1 MDTSEVTADNHE
13 FTDVKEFNRVTHY
26 YPALDKIIFELK
38 NRFSENDN
46 KVLCSLG
53 KILTMEKPDEES
65 FQVVSDFYALDE
77 DSLKSDIKI
86 LSRVRKERFSSKC
99 SVQCIFKHIVTS
111 QTQIL
116 MPEICKAMK
125 IYSVIPATSCSAER
139 SFSCLRR
146 LKTYLRSTMLQER
159 LSNLAIISIE
169 PAFVN

>member
-86 LSRVRKERFSSKC
+86 LSRVRKENFPASARYQVFSN
-99 SVQCIFKHIVTS
+99 
-111 QTQIL
+111 IL
-116 MPEICKAMK
+116 
-125 IYSVIPATSCSAER
+125 
-139 SFSCLRR
+139 
-146 LKTYLRSTMLQER
+146 
-159 LSNLAIISIE
+159 
-169 PAFVN
+169 